1 MVHEGS
7 PLEGLMFRPRKDVLE
22 PDRSASFWR
31 TLDYDGGV
39 ANEESLLGQ
48 TEADLDHAAGDSCG
62 LEAVTSLSC
71 RIPATSEHAA
81 PPPHVAVSGPAHYFY
96 SSLEIFKDEHL
107 NLYSTHTLPVN

>member
-1 MVHEGS
+1 MKKSKTDISLSHGS
-7 PLEGLMFRPRKDVLE
+7 MI
-22 PDRSASFWR
+22 
-31 TLDYDGGV
+31 GGYP
-39 ANEESLLGQ
+39 
-48 TEADLDHAAGDSCG
+48 DLDHAAGDSCG